1 MKNRTLRLAALLLA
15 MVLLCTACAGKTV
28 PQASTVPTQ
37 ELSASS
43 EAEPTETEAPPTTE
57 KPAQTEAPS
66 ESEAP
71 TQEIDPATGKD
82 RYQTDPVPEGRPAP
96 VEPGTA
102 TEGSTATCTFSISCA
117 TILNNWDQCDEE
129 KKPLVPS
136 DGVIFPRS
144 TVTFTEGESVFDV
157 LQRICRENKL
167 HLEFTWSGL
176 YNTAYIEGINNL
188 YEFDVGSLSGWMY
201 SVNGWFPNYGCSRY
215 VLKDGD
221 VVEWHYTCDLGY
233 DVGGGYSTAD

>member
-15 MVLLCTACAGKTV
+15 MLLLCTACAGKTV
-28 PQASTVPTQ
+28 PQASAVPTQ

-71 TQEIDPATGKD
+71 TQVIDPATGKD

-157 LQRICRENKL
+157 LQRICIWNLLGPVSITPHISRASTTSTN
-167 HLEFTWSGL
+167 SMSVRCPAGC
-176 YNTAYIEGINNL
+176 TA
-188 YEFDVGSLSGWMY
+188 S
-201 SVNGWFPNYGCSRY
+201 
-215 VLKDGD
+215 
-221 VVEWHYTCDLGY
+221 T
-233 DVGGGYSTAD
+233 GGFQITAAHAMC